1 MKILKKCLTCGAEF
15 IASKMSNKY
24 CCRECERDASRKREA
39 KRKKSVRESE
49 KEAALDKERDA
60 VASRPFLT
68 PSDVALLL
76 DMSVSTVYR
85 CFYSGIIKAVR
96 IRRKTLVR
104 REDLD
109 KYFEDA
115 GPYRKRSYKRKQEQ
129 EYYTLQENHDGRW
142 SMYLPCS
149 RCTGSAFVLRCLT
162 INQAVWIRHDKG
174 IDQSSIRQLSHVQ
187 GASETP

>member
-1 MKILKKCLTCGAEF
+1 
-15 IASKMSNKY
+15 MSNKY

-85 CFYSGIIKAVR
+85 CFYKCYEETFYS
-96 IRRKTLVR
+96 
-104 REDLD
+104 
-109 KYFEDA
+109 F
-115 GPYRKRSYKRKQEQ
+115 
-129 EYYTLQENHDGRW
+129 
-142 SMYLPCS
+142 
-149 RCTGSAFVLRCLT
+149 
-162 INQAVWIRHDKG
+162 
-174 IDQSSIRQLSHVQ
+174 SISIAILI
-187 GASETP
+187 

>member
-85 CFYSGIIKAVR
+85 CFYSGIIKAVEYVEKPLSVVR
-96 IRRKTLVR
+96 ILTNTLR
-104 REDLD
+104 MQDLIE
-109 KYFEDA
+109 KEVTSVSKNKNTI
-115 GPYRKRSYKRKQEQ
+115 PYKR
-129 EYYTLQENHDGRW
+129 L
-142 SMYLPCS
+142 
-149 RCTGSAFVLRCLT
+149 
-162 INQAVWIRHDKG
+162 WI
-174 IDQSSIRQLSHVQ
+174 SIKLDVKLY
-187 GASETP
+187 GDVVTD

>member
-85 CFYSGIIKAVR
+85 CFYSGIIKAV
-96 IRRKTLVR
+96 
-104 REDLD
+104 
-109 KYFEDA
+109 
-115 GPYRKRSYKRKQEQ
+115 
-129 EYYTLQENHDGRW
+129 
-142 SMYLPCS
+142 CS
-149 RCTGSAFVLRCLT
+149 
-162 INQAVWIRHDKG
+162 
-174 IDQSSIRQLSHVQ
+174 
-187 GASETP
+187 

>member
-15 IASKMSNKY
+15 IVSKMSNKY

-76 DMSVSTVYR
+76 LNST
-85 CFYSGIIKAVR
+85 CKCNR
-96 IRRKTLVR
+96 IL
-104 REDLD
+104 
-109 KYFEDA
+109 
-115 GPYRKRSYKRKQEQ
+115 
-129 EYYTLQENHDGRW
+129 
-142 SMYLPCS
+142 
-149 RCTGSAFVLRCLT
+149 
-162 INQAVWIRHDKG
+162 INNLFKF
-174 IDQSSIRQLSHVQ
+174 
-187 GASETP
+187 

>member
-96 IRRKTLVR
+96 IRRKPLSVVRILTNTLR
-104 REDLD
+104 MQDLIE
-109 KYFEDA
+109 KEVTSVSKNKNTI
-115 GPYRKRSYKRKQEQ
+115 PYKR
-129 EYYTLQENHDGRW
+129 L
-142 SMYLPCS
+142 
-149 RCTGSAFVLRCLT
+149 
-162 INQAVWIRHDKG
+162 WI
-174 IDQSSIRQLSHVQ
+174 SIKLDVKLY
-187 GASETP
+187 GGVVTD

>member
-115 GPYRKRSYKRKQEQ
+115 GPYRK
-129 EYYTLQENHDGRW
+129 
-142 SMYLPCS
+142 
-149 RCTGSAFVLRCLT
+149 
-162 INQAVWIRHDKG
+162 
-174 IDQSSIRQLSHVQ
+174 
-187 GASETP
+187 

>member
-96 IRRKTLVR
+96 IRKKTLSVVR
-104 REDLD
+104 ILTNTLRMQDLIE
-109 KYFEDA
+109 KEVTSVSKNKNTI
-115 GPYRKRSYKRKQEQ
+115 PYKR
-129 EYYTLQENHDGRW
+129 L
-142 SMYLPCS
+142 
-149 RCTGSAFVLRCLT
+149 
-162 INQAVWIRHDKG
+162 WI
-174 IDQSSIRQLSHVQ
+174 SIKLDVKLY
-187 GASETP
+187 GDVVTD